1 MVLVFGA
8 FRVLEGA
15 ADLKDLETLGALRVP
30 VWRVQETLSVITID
44 ALVADHS
51 PTP

>member
-15 ADLKDLETLGALRVP
+15 SDLKDLGTLGALRVP
-30 VWRVQETLSVITID
+30 VWRVQETLSVL
-44 ALVADHS
+44 AQGQK
-51 PTP
+51 